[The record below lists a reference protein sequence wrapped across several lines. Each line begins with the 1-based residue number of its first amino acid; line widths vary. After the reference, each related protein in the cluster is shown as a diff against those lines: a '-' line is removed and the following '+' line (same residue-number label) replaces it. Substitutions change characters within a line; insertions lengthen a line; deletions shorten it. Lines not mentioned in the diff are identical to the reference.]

1 MPKPPHEGKICV
13 ILDLKRMTKKQEIQL
28 FNDRRIRT
36 IWDDK
41 EEKWYFSVV
50 DVIEALTETDR
61 PRKYWSDLK
70 AKLKKEGST
79 IKLISLIRS
88 SFFVEVLYFFHTY
101 YMLTLTNDLQ
111 IISQGACVGL
121 QLKPL

>member
-1 MPKPPHEGKICV
+1 M
-13 ILDLKRMTKKQEIQL
+13 
-28 FNDRRIRT
+28 
-36 IWDDK
+36 
-41 EEKWYFSVV
+41 
-50 DVIEALTETDR
+50 IEALTETDR

-121 QLKPL
+121 QLKPLQFVTILRCWLKMNMEAVDAVESVFSKL